1 MNTGYNEWV
10 TRKAF
15 HAAGMASEVIGE
27 EAVDGGPG
35 RVQVS
40 MEIKGT
46 EQLM

>member
-1 MNTGYNEWV
+1 
-10 TRKAF
+10 
-15 HAAGMASEVIGE
+15 MASEVIGE

>member
-1 MNTGYNEWV
+1 MSYKKSISRYKNGI
-10 TRKAF
+10 R
-15 HAAGMASEVIGE
+15 SDGE

-35 RVQVS
+35 KVQVS